1 MIQYPAQGLSRIR
14 IRGSCARLYRVASF
28 QALEERNA
36 EVGPGVDE
44 ARQRLLQTCAGLL
57 QEVSGGAGRPLALP
71 PDMPFAM
78 GVNVLC
84 QSLAMDRSRG
94 CSGPTMSSR
103 CAALVEILTPP
114 AQLSHQSGPDTI
126 H

>member
-1 MIQYPAQGLSRIR
+1 LSRIR
-14 IRGSCARLYRVASF
+14 IQGFVRETPYRVASF

-36 EVGPGVDE
+36 ASGPGVDA

-84 QSLAMDRSRG
+84 QSLAMESDRRQRLLE
-94 CSGPTMSSR
+94 TDDVVAR
-103 CAALVEILTPP
+103 CEALVEILTERWREIS
-114 AQLSHQSGPDTI
+114 SHPSIPDTL